1 MEVSWKAIMNVDCI
15 FEFITFNSTVHG
27 QDAVWAFRQ
36 GLTANND
43 NTRLDW
49 GLYVDSHSM
58 GSDGVLRAKSGVVVH
73 KNDGSAYEIGALLE
87 IIEWTA
93 TFNDEGLIDVVTV
106 EQLWYDYSGGD
117 FGRRQLSKLATPKYT
132 SSRATAGTADASPKD
147 AAVKSLRHLAT
158 MLPPPSAMR
167 GAEGRQQLLK
177 KPAYRH
183 APQHPQ
189 RRSLVTGDSFS
200 TYISGPYG
208 WNTAMIY
215 WMEGDEKWKQVV
227 DDNVHLMVPAIGI
240 DCRGV
245 SDCWD
250 GVRASLTGGTI
261 SQLPWVNT
269 FDTFSMVN
277 GQLTCYMKSFTR
289 DASKLMQV
297 GIWNA
302 TFNDAG
308 KVDFL
313 SQEVVYASYADY
325 SINDDQGASQY
336 IHGPRGFN
344 TMMK

>member
-1 MEVSWKAIMNVDCI
+1 
-15 FEFITFNSTVHG
+15 
-27 QDAVWAFRQ
+27 
-36 GLTANND
+36 
-43 NTRLDW
+43 
-49 GLYVDSHSM
+49 
-58 GSDGVLRAKSGVVVH
+58 
-73 KNDGSAYEIGALLE
+73 
-87 IIEWTA
+87 
-93 TFNDEGLIDVVTV
+93 
-106 EQLWYDYSGGD
+106 
-117 FGRRQLSKLATPKYT
+117 
-132 SSRATAGTADASPKD
+132 
-147 AAVKSLRHLAT
+147 
-158 MLPPPSAMR
+158 
-167 GAEGRQQLLK
+167 
-177 KPAYRH
+177 
-183 APQHPQ
+183 
-189 RRSLVTGDSFS
+189 
-200 TYISGPYG
+200 
-208 WNTAMIY
+208 MIY